1 MGKKLLT
8 QKERWYAD
16 SHKEAEE
23 IVTDAKQDE
32 ALTMQKIHEK
42 HNSKGFYYLVDLE
55 RTYSTAKEEME
66 RPKNNGAPDGQMSID
81 EGVEYTVEKDGSITV
96 PNDELSD
103 EEIDAVEFVEDQ
115 EESKKVNSDI
125 DGSELPF

>member
-55 RTYSTAKEEME
+55 RTYSTAKDEME
-66 RPKNNGAPDGQMSID
+66 RPKNDGAPEGQMTID
-81 EGVEYTVEKDGSITV
+81 EGVEYIQEKDGSITV
-96 PNDELSD
+96 PNDEVSD
-103 EEIDAVEFVEDQ
+103 EEIDAIEFVEEQ
-115 EESKKVNSDI
+115 KELETPIGPVND
-125 DGSELPF
+125 DELPF